1 MGVHAYCIT
10 LAGHETGVT
19 GVDGMP
25 VRAVTSGDLAAWA
38 SEHPERP
45 RPAID
50 ALRDHD
56 AVVRAAMTPLVTPV
70 PLRFGQ
76 WFESTDTLRARL
88 GERARHWAELLAAF
102 AGAVEMGLRVADA
115 VPAPLPVEA
124 APEASP
130 PRSGREYLERLAARA
145 HQPSPGSAR
154 QADALAALHRAVGEH
169 VLQEA
174 HGDVPDGE
182 DILWVAH
189 LVRLDHAS
197 AYRQAVAALR
207 ADVPGYRFRLTG
219 PWPPYSF
226 VT

>member
-1 MGVHAYCIT
+1 MGLHAYCIT
-10 LAGHETGVT
+10 YAGHEPGVA
-19 GVDGMP
+19 GVDGEP
-25 VRAVTSGDLAAWA
+25 VLAVGAGELAAWA
-38 SEHPERP
+38 SAHPERP

-76 WFESTDTLRARL
+76 WLESTDALRARVA
-88 GERARHWAELLAAF
+88 ERAEHWAELLAAF

-115 VPAPLPVEA
+115 APPARPVVTVPEPR
-124 APEASP
+124 

-145 HQPSPGSAR
+145 HHEEQGTAR
-154 QADALAALHRAVGEH
+154 QARALEALHRGVGDH
-169 VLQEA
+169 VLREA
-174 HGDVPDGE
+174 HGDVPDGV
-182 DILWVAH
+182 DFLWVAH

-197 AYRQAVAALR
+197 VYREAVAAL
-207 ADVPGYRFRLTG
+207 ADTAPAYRFRLTG